1 MGEIF
6 PDARFLHVVRDGRDV
21 ACSLVTMNWINPM
34 TGRKWDYVQNITN
47 AARYWRDVVTLARQ
61 QAEHPA
67 VAGRVLEVRYEA
79 LVADTEGALRRV
91 LEFIGEPWD
100 GVVLSYHAKTR
111 SHEPFEASTEQAA
124 RPLTDASV
132 GRWKKEMTRLDRA
145 AFKAEA
151 GELLQELGYAADQAW

>member
-1 MGEIF
+1 MWSRWPVSRPNIRRW
-6 PDARFLHVVRDGRDV
+6 PAACWKCATKPWSPTRKGR
-21 ACSLVTMNWINPM
+21 CC
-34 TGRKWDYVQNITN
+34 G
-47 AARYWRDVVTLARQ
+47 
-61 QAEHPA
+61 
-67 VAGRVLEVRYEA
+67 
-79 LVADTEGALRRV
+79 V